1 MSKSKFGKPKS
12 THDVFFGIADPIRRS
27 ILALLVETNLS
38 IATITRHFKLS
49 RTAINKHLRILTYA
63 KLVTKKE
70 IGRETIYD
78 LNATSLLVLEDW
90 LEFFDEYWDERLGKL
105 KRITELNLLKVLNGR
120 VAT

>member
-12 THDVFFGIADPIRRS
+12 THDVFFGIAYPTRRS

-49 RTAINKHLRILTYA
+49 RTAINKHLRILTDA

-70 IGRETIYD
+70 ISRETIYD
-78 LNATSLLVLEDW
+78 LNAISLLVLEDW
-90 LEFFDEYWDERLGKL
+90 FG
-105 KRITELNLLKVLNGR
+105 VL
-120 VAT
+120 